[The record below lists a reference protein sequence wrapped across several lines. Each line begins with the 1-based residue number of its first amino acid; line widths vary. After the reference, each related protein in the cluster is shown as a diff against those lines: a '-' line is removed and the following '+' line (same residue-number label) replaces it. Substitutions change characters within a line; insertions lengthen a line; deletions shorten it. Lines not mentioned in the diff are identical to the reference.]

1 MAENTIITNAD
12 TRDPESVLPDLCD
25 AKNVFLSVLLTMVLA
40 IIFALASSHSN
51 QTFWDY
57 LSMAAFLMLWIC
69 LLNVALLCSLG
80 KYLRRLDIRRCLTG
94 SFLLMMAVSTTVALA
109 VMLASDFIDSAFSS
123 DIQLDRLFLFR
134 VVAISAVIYFI
145 LLRYLYIQHQWRQ
158 NMVAQSQ
165 ARLQSLQARIR
176 PHFLFNSMNTIAS
189 LIEDAPEKA
198 EQAVEDLSDLFRA
211 SLGDHD
217 LNSLSDEVALTRS
230 YLGIEALR
238 LGERLQVEWRID
250 DDALSGMLPA
260 LTLQPLVE
268 NAIYHGIEPLPK
280 GGKILISLLKVEDKL
295 ELSVSNPLAAEN
307 ATRSRKGNQIAQENI
322 RQRLNLVY
330 GSSACFSIND
340 TKENYTVTLI
350 IPFGV
355 SDERANR
362 R

>member
-1 MAENTIITNAD
+1 M
-12 TRDPESVLPDLCD
+12 SVLPDLCD
-25 AKNVFLSVLLTMVLA
+25 AKNLFLSVLLTVVLA
-40 IIFALASSHSN
+40 IIFALASSHSSE
-51 QTFWDY
+51 TFWDY

-80 KYLRRLDIRRCLTG
+80 KYLRRLNIRRCLAA
-94 SFLLMMAVSTTVALA
+94 SFLLMMAVSTAVALA
-109 VMLASDFIDSAFSS
+109 VMLASGFIDSAFST

-145 LLRYLYIQHQWRQ
+145 VLRYLYIQHQWRQ

-165 ARLQSLQARIR
+165 ARIQSLQARIR

-189 LIEDAPEKA
+189 LIEDAPDKA

-217 LNSLSDEVALTRS
+217 LNSLSDEIALTRS
-230 YLGIEALR
+230 YLGIETLR

-250 DDALSGMLPA
+250 DDALCGTLPA
-260 LTLQPLVE
+260 LILQPLVE

-295 ELSVSNPLAAEN
+295 ELSVSNPLATEDA
-307 ATRSRKGNQIAQENI
+307 RSSRKGNQIAQDNI
-322 RQRLNLVY
+322 RQRLKLVY
-330 GSSACFSIND
+330 GSSAGFSIND

-350 IPFGV
+350 IPLGV